1 MSGRSIIV
9 ALCVVMALSIAAVPA
24 MADEESGTETIFGMD
39 PFFIEF
45 ENPDSAEMKV
55 SWDIKV
61 ISGVPINVVLL
72 DEDNRDKYP
81 GLSYEAYKGH
91 EYSYV
96 NSSKESVRVDEGK
109 YFLAIEGAHSSM
121 DTSEVEYEVV
131 WSVDDGSWWE
141 EWCCPAS
148 IVVAGVAG
156 VAGVM
161 WWRRREGMKDEPPP
175 DGSTLTD
182 TAPPPGTG

>member
-9 ALCVVMALSIAAVPA
+9 ALCVAIALSMVAVPA
-24 MADEESGTETIFGMD
+24 MAGEESGTETIFGMD

-45 ENPDSAEMKV
+45 ENTGSEEMKV

-61 ISGVPINVVLL
+61 TSGAPINVVLL
-72 DEDNRDKYP
+72 DEENRDKFP
-81 GLSYEAYKGH
+81 GLAYEAYKDH

-96 NSSKESVRVDEGK
+96 NSSKKSERVDEGK
-109 YFLAIEGAHSSM
+109 YFLAIEGAHSSE
-121 DTSEVEYEVV
+121 DTSVVEYEVV
-131 WSVDDGSWWE
+131 WSTDDGSWWE
-141 EWCCPAS
+141 DWCCPAS
-148 IVVAGVAG
+148 IVVGGVAG

-161 WWRRREGMKDEPPP
+161 WWRRRESMKDEPPP
-175 DGSTLTD
+175 DGSTLTE